1 MIVSRRKDPPALLST
16 KASRVQANRTK
27 RKLQSGLFLFGQFL
41 SVCAA
46 QRFPT
51 LTASRNSRARI
62 CEFTFLRAPTSLL
75 VSSEFV
81 LLAARLRDERLFHMV
96 FERLDHPSKG
106 FVMEHVTDNF
116 LFAFENLQALEVV
129 RFKFRRVLKLERKEV
144 EANEVTLTSH
154 VVAGVPVPVAWF
166 QPKEPGQWTVG
177 PRGEAGMEERR

>member
-16 KASRVQANRTK
+16 KASRVQANT
-27 RKLQSGLFLFGQFL
+27 
-41 SVCAA
+41 
-46 QRFPT
+46 T

-81 LLAARLRDERLFHMV
+81 LLLFQAARLRDERLFHMV

-154 VVAGVPVPVAWF
+154 VVAGVPVPVAWYARLGSNLRN
-166 QPKEPGQWTVG
+166 QANGRLDLGVRLGWKRDDSLV
-177 PRGEAGMEERR
+177 

>member
-1 MIVSRRKDPPALLST
+1 NQEKITIRAIPCESLCSVPLFVVDTALHVTPSKVHQSCRVFSVNQHIDTFAVRSVPLRMCGATLS
-16 KASRVQANRTK
+16 
-27 RKLQSGLFLFGQFL
+27 
-41 SVCAA
+41 
-46 QRFPT
+46 
-51 LTASRNSRARI
+51 NSRARI
-62 CEFTFLRAPTSLL
+62 CEFTFLRAFTSLL

-154 VVAGVPVPVAWF
+154 VVAGVPVPVA
-166 QPKEPGQWTVG
+166 
-177 PRGEAGMEERR
+177 